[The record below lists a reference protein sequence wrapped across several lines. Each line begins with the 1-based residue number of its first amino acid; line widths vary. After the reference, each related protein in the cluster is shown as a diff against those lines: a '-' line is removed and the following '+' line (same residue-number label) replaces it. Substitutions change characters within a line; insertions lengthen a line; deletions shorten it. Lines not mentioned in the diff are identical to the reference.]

1 MSVQLELRRKWRR
14 LAAFAGLWLFILFP
28 IPFLPLF
35 GFEIN
40 PQAFQALVIIA
51 AIVSVP
57 MFLLF
62 IFMK

>member
-1 MSVQLELRRKWRR
+1 MQLNLRRKWRR
-14 LAAFAGLWLFILFP
+14 LAAFATVWAFVLFP
-28 IPFLPLF
+28 IPFLPLM

-40 PQAFQALVIIA
+40 PQAFQALIIIT

-57 MFLLF
+57 LTFLF